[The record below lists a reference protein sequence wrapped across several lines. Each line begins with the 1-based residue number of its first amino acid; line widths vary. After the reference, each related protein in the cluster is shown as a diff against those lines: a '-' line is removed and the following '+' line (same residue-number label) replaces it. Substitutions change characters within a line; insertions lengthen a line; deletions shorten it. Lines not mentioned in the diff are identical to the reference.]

1 MSKLNFS
8 LSNRSND
15 LVSIALP
22 SFRPGNGAVYVGR
35 AKINVERLACSID
48 VELSRD
54 ELATFTYAIQECSVK
69 LRGSFSL
76 KSFNETFVLTG
87 EMAPHGHARISI
99 HARFTLHRQR
109 DESQWSVSTNFACP
123 ADSLSKAAELLR
135 DELKVTNADQY

>member
-48 VELSRD
+48 VELSRN

-87 EMAPHGHARISI
+87 EMAPHGHAR
-99 HARFTLHRQR
+99 FTLHRQR
-109 DESQWSVSTNFACP
+109 DEPQWSVSTNFACP

-135 DELKVTNADQY
+135 DELKVKNADQY